1 MIKLDKTKAYDLRD
15 LNDEQLTELLDWLKV
30 NDKGWDKFSISLLKK
45 YVILA
50 FKESSNQWVINH
62 SEKETT
68 NALDLFLKIGDT
80 LEYNG
85 YICEVKKPI
94 KIWVYDTYLN
104 SYYKVET
111 INSEYYKEITNQT
124 LIKLLEE
131 NAIH

>member
-1 MIKLDKTKAYDLRD
+1 MIKLYKTKAYDLRN
-15 LNDEQLTELLDWLKV
+15 LNDEQLTELLEWLRKEEP
-30 NDKGWDKFSISLLKK
+30 NESWDQLLDTSIFLYYNTEWFESFASEDIDKEI
-45 YVILA
+45 V
-50 FKESSNQWVINH
+50 
-62 SEKETT
+62 

-80 LEYNG
+80 FEYNG

-94 KIWVYDTYLN
+94 KRWVYDTYLN